1 MFNRHSFLSF
11 SLRSKVKDY
20 TPLGKI
26 RTQPSEPQSILKQTK
41 RANQGATAVGGEIGP
56 KSGNLPPP
64 PPPPPR
70 VPRSTRGSRRQGD
83 RTKPSNDP
91 KNEDPEDTVDK
102 TSLERFENAILEPD
116 DNQIDVKEYNTTY

>member
-1 MFNRHSFLSF
+1 MLNRHSFLSF

-26 RTQPSEPQSILKQTK
+26 RTQPSEPESILKQTR
-41 RANQGATAVGGEIGP
+41 RANQTPSDPGAAAVVGEIWP
-56 KSGNLPPP
+56 KRGSLPPP

-83 RTKPSNDP
+83 RTKPSN
-91 KNEDPEDTVDK
+91 PEDTVDK

-116 DNQIDVKEYNTTY
+116 DNQIDVKEYNTRY